1 MNALRS
7 SSAFARRSLAPP
19 APLSISSR
27 LLSSSSSPSSKR
39 SISSSSLARPQR
51 LATAS
56 RWSGQIPSLYLSQ
69 TRTMATETKIKVK
82 NPVVELDGDEM
93 TRIIWQDIRNK
104 LILPYLDI
112 DLKYYDLG
120 LEYRDQTDDQVTID
134 AAEAIKKYGVGVKC
148 ATITPDEARVEEF
161 KLKKMW
167 LSPNGTIRNIL
178 GGTVFR
184 EPIIIPAIPRLV
196 PGWNKPIVIG
206 RHAFGD
212 QYRAQDRVITGPG
225 KLELV
230 FTPKDGEPERIQVYD
245 FQGGGVTQCQYNT
258 DESIRGFAHASFQM
272 ALMKGLPLYMST
284 KNTILKKYDGRFK
297 DIFQEIFEKDYAKDF
312 DAKKIWYEHR
322 LIDDM
327 VAQMIKSE
335 GGFVMALKNYDG
347 DVQSDIVAQG
357 FGSLGL
363 MTSTL
368 VTPTGEAFESE
379 AAHGTVTR
387 HYREHQKGRETST
400 NPIASIFAWTRGLV
414 QRGKLDET
422 PEVIAFAEELERACV
437 EVVNDELIMTKDLA
451 LARGQ
456 KQREAWVT
464 TSEYM
469 AAVERRLKAN
479 LKARL

>member
-7 SSAFARRSLAPP
+7 SSAVARRSLATPP
-19 APLSISSR
+19 APLSSTSR
-27 LLSSSSSPSSKR
+27 LISSSSFTSSLSKR
-39 SISSSSLARPQR
+39 SISSTSLSQR
-51 LATAS
+51 TNRVAASS
-56 RWSGQIPSLYLSQ
+56 RWSGSIPSSITQ
-69 TRTMATETKIKVK
+69 IRTMASETKIKVK

-93 TRIIWQDIRNK
+93 TRIIWQEIREK

-120 LEYRDQTDDQVTID
+120 IEYRDETNDQVTID

-184 EPIIIPAIPRLV
+184 EPIVIPRIPRLV
-196 PGWNKPIVIG
+196 PGWTKPIIIG

-212 QYRAQDRVITGPG
+212 QYRAQDRVIPGPG

-230 FTPKDGEPERIQVYD
+230 YTPAGGEPERVQVFD

-258 DESIRGFAHASFQM
+258 DESIAGFAHSSFKM

-297 DIFQEIFEKDYAKDF
+297 DIFEEIFQKDYKKDF
-312 DAKKIWYEHR
+312 DAKNIWYEHR

-363 MTSTL
+363 MTSAL
-368 VTPTGEAFESE
+368 ATPTALL
-379 AAHGTVTR
+379 R
-387 HYREHQKGRETST
+387 KGNETST

-414 QRGKLDET
+414 QRGQLDNT
-422 PEVIAFAEELERACV
+422 PEVVTFAEELERACV
-437 EVVNDELIMTKDLA
+437 DVVNEEAIMTKDLA
-451 LARGQ
+451 LACGR
-456 KQREAWVT
+456 KDRESWVT
-464 TSEYM
+464 TGEYM